1 MLLLEQQIPQGTEK
15 VRARGGK
22 SRGRGLGAGSAPP
35 SAVLPSGLE
44 LSVQNPSLPGINRK
58 NSNYQTPLCDLLDQ
72 IFGTGAYDSV
82 F

>member
-22 SRGRGLGAGSAPP
+22 SKGRGLGAGSAPP

-44 LSVQNPSLPGINRK
+44 LSVQNPSVPGV
-58 NSNYQTPLCDLLDQ
+58 NS
-72 IFGTGAYDSV
+72 
-82 F
+82 